1 MLEQKI
7 SKAENIFFLP
17 KADNEAVT
25 VLTNGCIRK
34 NGNAVCGKGQ
44 ALEAQQR
51 FNIEP
56 KLGRYLSQYGNHP
69 FNLGIYKNPQN
80 GLYMTLLSFPTKNH
94 WRNKSSIQLIVN
106 SCFGLLDLADNFHLT
121 KIYCPPPG
129 CGLGGLNYLNEVKP
143 QIENILDNRFIIIF
157 R

>member
-1 MLEQKI
+1 MLEQTIFKTD
-7 SKAENIFFLP
+7 NIFFLP
-17 KADNEAVT
+17 KASNEAVA

-44 ALEAQQR
+44 ALEAQQL

-56 KLGRYLSQYGNHP
+56 KLGQYLRQYGNRP
-69 FNLGIYKNPQN
+69 FNLGIYKNPKN
-80 GLYMTLLSFPTKNH
+80 KFMTLVSFPTKNH
-94 WRNKSSIQLIVN
+94 WRNKSSIELIVD
-106 SCFGLLDLADNFHLT
+106 SCYCLLDIADNFNLT

-129 CGLGGLNYLNEVKP
+129 CGLGGLSYLHEVKP
-143 QIENILDNRFIIIF
+143 QIQSILDDRFIIIF